1 MRLVTLCLG
10 LTLSLAPVLAAC
22 SQIPEA
28 SASSTSALLIKRGDR
43 NLAFHVTPGKPGND
57 TYIVLDAGGGLD
69 ASYWNDFV
77 PTLSQRTG
85 ATLITYDRAGMG
97 RSDEAPGPWDLN
109 EATRDLEHGLE
120 KLHATRNVIL
130 VSHSLA
136 GEIATALVG
145 RHPDWFTGGVLVDA
159 NVPDVYTEDFISRSQ
174 AIYAPVLV
182 ELRAAPPTAQGRQ
195 LLALSESFVETSRAF
210 HKMVWPS
217 SVPATVIAAER
228 PPFES
233 EVDAQWWKN
242 AHAQF
247 ARGAGNRR
255 LVAAD
260 RSSHDVVRDRPE
272 VILDAII
279 ELSQRADRH

>member
-28 SASSTSALLIKRGDR
+28 SASSTSAQLIKRGDR
-43 NLAFHVTPGKPGND
+43 NLAFYVTQGKPGND
-57 TYIVLDAGGGLD
+57 AYIVLDAGGGLD

-85 ATLITYDRAGMG
+85 ATIITYDRAGMG
-97 RSDEAPGPWDLN
+97 QSDDAPGPWDLN
-109 EATRDLEHGLE
+109 EATRDLEHGLK

-136 GEIATALVG
+136 GEIATDLVG

-159 NVPDVYTEDFISRSQ
+159 NVPDVYTEDFIAR
-174 AIYAPVLV
+174 AEATYAPIVA
-182 ELRAAPPTAQGRQ
+182 ELGAAPPTPQGRQ
-195 LLALSESFVETSRAF
+195 LLAVAESFVETSRAF

-217 SVPATVIAAER
+217 SVPATVIAAEH

-233 EVDAQWWKN
+233 EVDVRWWKD

-260 RSSHDVVRDRPE
+260 RSSHDVVHDRPD

-279 ELSQRADRH
+279 GLFQRADRH